1 MREETMRICIDDNIA
16 NRVIE
21 ALWNDP
27 YAPAEEISVHV
38 LGGTVMLTGEVA
50 TEAQRIAVGRLV
62 ADLMCVER
70 FTNALTVAEVIK
82 RFAA

>member
-1 MREETMRICIDDNIA
+1 MREETMRICVDDNIA
-16 NRVIE
+16 NRVTE

-27 YAPAEEISVHV
+27 WVQAEEISVHV
-38 LGGTVMLTGEVA
+38 LSGTVMLTGEVA

-62 ADLMCVER
+62 ADLVCVER
-70 FTNALTVAEVIK
+70 FTNALTVAEVTK